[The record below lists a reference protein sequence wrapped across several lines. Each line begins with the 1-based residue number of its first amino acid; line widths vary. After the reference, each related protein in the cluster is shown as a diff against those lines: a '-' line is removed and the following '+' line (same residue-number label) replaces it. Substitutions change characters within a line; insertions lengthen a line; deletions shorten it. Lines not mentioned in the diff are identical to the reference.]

1 MPEGKILKVYWV
13 HRGGLLEFSMHN
25 SGENEPSNGR
35 LLLGLQVSV
44 GVCVVC
50 LAGLF
55 LKGRNWAREASL
67 APLLAQEVQR
77 NELALRS
84 MIFEAYQW
92 NQSHSNPE
100 LGELFRR
107 INLKVQVQPTAS
119 NSVAP
124 ALHPKPATR

>member
-1 MPEGKILKVYWV
+1 
-13 HRGGLLEFSMHN
+13 MHF
-25 SGENEPSNGR
+25 SGENGPSNGT
-35 LLLGLQVSV
+35 LLLGLQVAV

-77 NELALRS
+77 NELAIRGML
-84 MIFEAYQW
+84 FEAYQW
-92 NQSHSNPE
+92 NQTHANPE
-100 LGELFRR
+100 LVELFRR
-107 INLKVQVQPTAS
+107 INLKVQVQAPAS
-119 NSVAP
+119 NSMAP